1 MFLHGI
7 HLHDKEKLMYIPN
20 RFKMS
25 TVIIYCYI
33 DFFFFLVSKSQHS
46 KMKCCQIRST

>member
-7 HLHDKEKLMYIPN
+7 HVHDEEKLMYIPS

-25 TVIIYCYI
+25 TVITYCYI
-33 DFFFFLVSKSQHS
+33 DFFLISKCQHS
-46 KMKCCQIRST
+46 KMK